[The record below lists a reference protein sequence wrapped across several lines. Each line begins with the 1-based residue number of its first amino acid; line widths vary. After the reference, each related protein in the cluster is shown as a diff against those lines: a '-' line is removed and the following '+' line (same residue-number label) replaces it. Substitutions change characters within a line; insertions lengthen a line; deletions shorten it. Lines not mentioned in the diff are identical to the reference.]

1 MSASTEFGWL
11 GHGVPCRH
19 PLLFPQRI
27 SAPRQEVSYA
37 DCAPVVTNLPM
48 LVSWQLAAPAVLR
61 DQQDGPASRLG
72 KEALRRRHSSA
83 PLLRR
88 HQVCCLRGRP
98 RLRRPFLGGRPTRF
112 DLLTRPVVVPRF
124 AGGSTVHPAL
134 RRRSTASTSS
144 MVFISFL
151 LISYFHVCCE
161 LRSALLAM
169 LRFFKSPFMSL
180 IKPRKFDLQL
190 LSHAESASIPAAMLP
205 YETSIFVVIAGM
217 THVEGN

>member
-1 MSASTEFGWL
+1 MARSWTEEATQKSLPGRSGSLPSIGQTVSQDEAWF
-11 GHGVPCRH
+11 VAE
-19 PLLFPQRI
+19 LLKQ
-27 SAPRQEVSYA
+27 Q
-37 DCAPVVTNLPM
+37 M
-48 LVSWQLAAPAVLR
+48 LVSWQVATPAVLR
-61 DQQDGPASRLG
+61 AQQDGPASRLG
-72 KEALRRRHSSA
+72 KEALRPRHSSA
-83 PLLRR
+83 PRLRR

-151 LISYFHVCCE
+151 FISYFHVCCE

-169 LRFFKSPFMSL
+169 LRFFKSPSC
-180 IKPRKFDLQL
+180 R
-190 LSHAESASIPAAMLP
+190 
-205 YETSIFVVIAGM
+205 
-217 THVEGN
+217 